1 MRMIIKI
8 MLIFMMTAG
17 AVFSGTAYSGQGL
30 CLRVPIGVSDV
41 RIISAGNMRNAYY
54 LCEQKEY
61 NKAYSLIIRSLLEEG
76 KKPDIDKAI
85 EVLEILAGRNYEE
98 GGYKREAAKKLLSLM
113 KRHKESA
120 GRIDISKKSSKIMV
134 EVLQQRLGVEGWVR
148 QYRSPYGLKD
158 IEKDLLLH
166 WDEAVR
172 MDYLRGVLP
181 SKEWDSL
188 AKGKVGED
196 IAITDKIALDLIVF
210 DFKEAEEK
218 FISERFFNGASISR
232 DEAAYFRIA
241 LWIACN
247 SDYKFSALE
256 DETLDK
262 RLKYTME
269 ELKNGE
275 KIFSGN
281 SSFVNLEMGI
291 AASNNSGSVCSIPE
305 EIRKLITETMEIK
318 YAADKSANPFTWKKL
333 NLSFIGGLKKIV
345 LRMI

>member
-1 MRMIIKI
+1 
-8 MLIFMMTAG
+8 
-17 AVFSGTAYSGQGL
+17 
-30 CLRVPIGVSDV
+30 
-41 RIISAGNMRNAYY
+41 
-54 LCEQKEY
+54 
-61 NKAYSLIIRSLLEEG
+61 
-76 KKPDIDKAI
+76 
-85 EVLEILAGRNYEE
+85 
-98 GGYKREAAKKLLSLM
+98 
-113 KRHKESA
+113 
-120 GRIDISKKSSKIMV
+120 MV